1 MHIDDSCRN
10 ALFFEHLSCHNSL
23 VHHKTGCD
31 YSHIL
36 AVCELNRLAYFK
48 LIVIGIIESRHCKTA
63 ETKIY
68 GTLILRSG
76 ENSRS
81 RLNIIGGIDYNHT
94 GDGTHESYILAA
106 LMARAVLTDGYTR
119 MGSADFDVE
128 MRIADCV
135 SYLLKSTACGEHCK
149 RAGKYSVSDGRK
161 SAGDTYHVALGNAGI
176 KESVR
181 ICLFEHCCL
190 SRLCKV
196 CIKND
201 ELIIYGSELYE
212 RLAVTVTRCRFYN
225 FCHSTTFLS
234 LKLVG
239 FEACESSVELL
250 HSLFV
255 LLFVRSFA
263 VP

>member
-1 MHIDDSCRN
+1 
-10 ALFFEHLSCHNSL
+10 
-23 VHHKTGCD
+23 
-31 YSHIL
+31 
-36 AVCELNRLAYFK
+36 
-48 LIVIGIIESRHCKTA
+48 
-63 ETKIY
+63 
-68 GTLILRSG
+68 
-76 ENSRS
+76 
-81 RLNIIGGIDYNHT
+81 
-94 GDGTHESYILAA
+94 
-106 LMARAVLTDGYTR
+106 MARAVLTDGYTR

-181 ICLFEHCCL
+181 ICLFEHCGL

-239 FEACESSVELL
+239 FKACESRIELF
-250 HSLFV
+250 HSFFV